1 MLVADAVPAGATSGA
16 TRPGRCAVATREL
29 HGLALPRLLEHLAPD
44 EAAGRS
50 SFSSESS
57 SWAARATTAAIFQAL
72 SIAWAL
78 ALRFSG
84 SGHLPQLLQMAQ
96 TTELAPTKATQVQQI
111 VLSLESAPD
120 MGRGG
125 KSTGCRCGA
134 RST

>member
-44 EAAGRS
+44 E
-50 SFSSESS
+50 ESS

>member
-44 EAAGRS
+44 E
-50 SFSSESS
+50 
-57 SWAARATTAAIFQAL
+57 AL